1 MTDRF
6 LNERRTL
13 PATVRG
19 LVAAVV
25 VAGFVAPATV
35 AVPSAPASAQQIV
48 DNSVNASMLA
58 NRAKSQLRQ
67 HTSTT
72 SPLDQ
77 KDRIRSA
84 RNSQID
90 NRGTSVH
97 CGGIAIGN
105 VQAHPSDHR
114 SHNNTVFI
122 HGSVVNTGNSC

>member
-1 MTDRF
+1 MK
-6 LNERRTL
+6 
-13 PATVRG
+13 A
-19 LVAAVV
+19 
-25 VAGFVAPATV
+25 AGFVGATIAGAFLV
-35 AVPSAPASAQQIV
+35 AGALVVPSAPAAAQQIV

-58 NRAKSQLRQ
+58 NKAKNQVRQ

-77 KDRIRSA
+77 KDRIRSS

-97 CGGIAIGN
+97 CGGISIGN

>member
-1 MTDRF
+1 MGQRF
-6 LNERRTL
+6 PKLQRVTCV
-13 PATVRG
+13 T
-19 LVAAVV
+19 AAMIVV
-25 VAGFVAPATV
+25 VTLGVAGAVTVPTTPA
-35 AVPSAPASAQQIV
+35 AAQQII

-58 NRAKSQLRQ
+58 NRAKSQVRQ
-67 HTSTT
+67 HSSTT

-105 VQAHPSDHR
+105 VQAHPNDHR

>member
-1 MTDRF
+1 MGQRIPKSLSVSGATAATSVAIALGIAGAMTV
-6 LNERRTL
+6 
-13 PATVRG
+13 PAMP
-19 LVAAVV
+19 AA
-25 VAGFVAPATV
+25 
-35 AVPSAPASAQQIV
+35 AQQIV

-58 NRAKSQLRQ
+58 NRAKSQVRQ
-67 HTSTT
+67 HSSTT

-97 CGGIAIGN
+97 CGGISIGN
-105 VQAHPSDHR
+105 VQAHPNDHR